1 MSRPTEAL
9 LPQYATRSKSITPHQ
24 GLQCPPHL
32 VAELSVNGL
41 TPALDTL
48 TNGSCCYSAF
58 CISLMEISRNSISL
72 QRSKAF
78 KVLRTMDTVERQIR
92 HLRTV
97 AQSTMKVLRL
107 SVMWEGMTYEQ
118 LALIMNPDVESWAAL
133 LEKVIT
139 ENSWGLP

>member
-1 MSRPTEAL
+1 
-9 LPQYATRSKSITPHQ
+9 
-24 GLQCPPHL
+24 
-32 VAELSVNGL
+32 
-41 TPALDTL
+41 
-48 TNGSCCYSAF
+48 
-58 CISLMEISRNSISL
+58 MEISRNSISL

-139 ENSWGLP
+139 ENDWGLPSIASNLI